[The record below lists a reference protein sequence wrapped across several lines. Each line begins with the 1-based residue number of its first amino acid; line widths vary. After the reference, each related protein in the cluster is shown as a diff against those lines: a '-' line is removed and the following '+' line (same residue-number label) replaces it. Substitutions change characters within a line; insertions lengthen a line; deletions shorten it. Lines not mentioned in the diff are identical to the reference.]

1 VINLEV
7 AEVVETEVLVEV
19 LDQADLVEISQAT
32 EEVVAVEMPTVQVEL
47 ELQSDQPEIEEQAVE
62 IQVADQPGKV
72 HQDLVLAS
80 QELAELEKLLH
91 RADVLAYT
99 SPGGIEVLD
108 ASHPSWEDFERK
120 IIKKILKHNIMRF
133 FCFLKI
139 QSSLSS
145 KKYLG
150 MCYRDS

>member
-1 VINLEV
+1 MNQLKTQLRVINLEV

-80 QELAELEKLLH
+80 QELAELETST
-91 RADVLAYT
+91 ADVHLTDNNY
-99 SPGGIEVLD
+99 
-108 ASHPSWEDFERK
+108 K
-120 IIKKILKHNIMRF
+120 
-133 FCFLKI
+133 
-139 QSSLSS
+139 
-145 KKYLG
+145 
-150 MCYRDS
+150 